1 MGGYMINRI
10 GHSLYETVDKE
21 PEVGDVWGSKVIMAA
36 YDLYPHLY
44 EVEFD
49 DLSTGIVEVL

>member
-1 MGGYMINRI
+1 MNRI

-21 PEVGDVWGSKVIMAA
+21 PEVGDVWGTKVIAA
-36 YDLYPHLY
+36 VYEIYHLVY

-49 DLSTGIVEVL
+49 DGSCCYVEVV

>member
-1 MGGYMINRI
+1 MINRI

-21 PEVGDVWGSKVIMAA
+21 PEIGDVWGSKVIVAV
-36 YDLYPHLY
+36 YELYPLVY

-49 DLSTGIVEVL
+49 DYSTCIVEVL

>member
-1 MGGYMINRI
+1 MNRI

-21 PEVGDVWGSKVIMAA
+21 PEIGDVWGSKVIVAVYEL
-36 YDLYPHLY
+36 YDLVY

-49 DLSTGIVEVL
+49 DFSTCIVEVL